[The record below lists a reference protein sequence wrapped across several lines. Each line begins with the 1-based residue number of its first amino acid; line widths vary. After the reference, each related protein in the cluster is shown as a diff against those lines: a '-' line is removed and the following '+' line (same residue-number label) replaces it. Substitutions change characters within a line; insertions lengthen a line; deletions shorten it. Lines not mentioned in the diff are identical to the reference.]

1 MRSSIVIVRRPIW
14 ATICLLIVATTFNFA
29 QGLVKSMPLR
39 SGSDTS
45 IPYGI
50 TAADAAQGLELTF
63 RAIVDSRCPADVN
76 CMWAGDAVV
85 DFLFVKNGA
94 EATLE
99 LHTHSNYD
107 TEASAHGYNVQLISV
122 SPYPERHDNLPQ
134 DDEYVAVIRMTKQ

>member
-1 MRSSIVIVRRPIW
+1 MRSSIMIVRRPIW

-29 QGLVKSMPLR
+29 QGLVKSMPLL

-50 TAADAAQGLELTF
+50 TAVDAAQGLELTF
-63 RAIVDSRCPADVN
+63 RGIADSRCPADVK

-94 EATLE
+94 VAPLE
-99 LHTHSNYD
+99 LHTHSSYD
-107 TEASAHGYNVQLISV
+107 TEASAHGYNVKLISV
-122 SPYPERHDNLPQ
+122 SPYPERHRDLPQ
-134 DDEYVAVIRMTKQ
+134 DDEYVAVIRMTKL

>member
-1 MRSSIVIVRRPIW
+1 MLSSIMIVRRSIW
-14 ATICLLIVATTFNFA
+14 TTIFFLVVATTFNYA
-29 QGLVKSMPLR
+29 QGFVESMPLL
-39 SGSDTS
+39 SGSNTK
-45 IPYGI
+45 IPYGT

-76 CMWAGDAVV
+76 CMWTGDAVV

-94 EATLE
+94 EAPLE

-122 SPYPERHDNLPQ
+122 SPYPERHDDLPQ
-134 DDEYVAVIRMTKQ
+134 DDEYVAVIRMTKL

>member
-1 MRSSIVIVRRPIW
+1 MRSSIMIVRRSIW
-14 ATICLLIVATTFNFA
+14 ATICLLVVATTFNCE
-29 QGLVKSMPLR
+29 QGLVESMPLL

-63 RAIVDSRCPADVN
+63 RAI
-76 CMWAGDAVV
+76 GDAAV

-94 EATLE
+94 EARLE

-122 SPYPERHDNLPQ
+122 SPYPERHDDLPQ
-134 DDEYVAVIRMTKQ
+134 DDEYVSVIRMTKL